1 MPKLGLMHLV
11 YIEISSV
18 EKEDLEA
25 EEKGR
30 QKNDSFL
37 IVSVMM
43 LEICNNNKKNH
54 LAS

>member
-11 YIEISSV
+11 CTEISSM

-43 LEICNNNKKNH
+43 LEICNNNNKKR